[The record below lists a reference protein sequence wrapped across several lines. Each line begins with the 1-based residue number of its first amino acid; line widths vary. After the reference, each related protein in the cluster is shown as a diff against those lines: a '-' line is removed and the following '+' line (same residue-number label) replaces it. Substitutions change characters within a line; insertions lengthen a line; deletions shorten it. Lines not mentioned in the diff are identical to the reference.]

1 MCCCRKAKLF
11 ESLEKQKEKEKEEKY
26 RKENYERKRSRFS
39 EGKFPKE
46 EEQDE
51 VDRPKVR
58 QRHLYVNLCTI
69 HCLSFSVGF
78 RRTLYFFR
86 KKLDGLQIVLNETIF
101 TIVNFRHV
109 LLTNSSTVYV
119 HSVMSIFRSPYV
131 LYHSE
136 RQIPVVGKSRPS
148 IKTP

>member
-58 QRHLYVNLCTI
+58 QRHLYVNICTI
-69 HCLSFSVGF
+69 HCFSFSVGF
-78 RRTLYFFR
+78 HKHCTSSE
-86 KKLDGLQIVLNETIF
+86 KKLDGLQIVL
-101 TIVNFRHV
+101 
-109 LLTNSSTVYV
+109 
-119 HSVMSIFRSPYV
+119 
-131 LYHSE
+131 
-136 RQIPVVGKSRPS
+136 
-148 IKTP
+148 